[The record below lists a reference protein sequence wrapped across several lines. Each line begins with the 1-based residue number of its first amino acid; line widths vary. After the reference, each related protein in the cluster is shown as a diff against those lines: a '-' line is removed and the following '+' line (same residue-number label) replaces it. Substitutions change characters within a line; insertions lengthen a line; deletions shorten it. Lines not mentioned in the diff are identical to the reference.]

1 MEEFKSTLSRRQF
14 VTLMGTTT
22 AGLAMLSMTGCG
34 GGGGDAAAPAGG
46 SAPAGEPVKGG
57 TFKVALNRTISAK
70 SLDPLYV
77 DSTTADQVCQNY
89 GDTLVQENFDQSE
102 YLPCI
107 ATKWEIS
114 EDGKVYTFTIRD
126 DVHFQPGK
134 FQDGRLLTAEDVAYS
149 INRAKEM
156 GDLRRRQGLHLH
168 HPRRRSLPA
177 RQVPGRPSADR
188 RGRRVLHQPR

>member
-1 MEEFKSTLSRRQF
+1 MRYLILGAFVFSAPCKMAFIGGGRGSSEGTSEALLFRQSNREVQPMEEIKNTLSRRQF
-14 VTLMGTTT
+14 VTLLGTTAT
-22 AGLAMLSMTGCG
+22 AGLTLLSMTGCG
-34 GGGGDAAAPAGG
+34 GGGEGAASSSAAAVGD
-46 SAPAGEPVKGG
+46 PVKGG

-102 YLPCI
+102 YLPC
-107 ATKWEIS
+107 
-114 EDGKVYTFTIRD
+114 DR
-126 DVHFQPGK
+126 HQ
-134 FQDGRLLTAEDVAYS
+134 
-149 INRAKEM
+149 M

-188 RGRRVLHQPR
+188 RGRRVIHQPR